1 MSERSAQRNRATAAP
16 NATGVGR
23 VLLAAAAVVAS
34 GLLVAAA
41 GGIKA
46 AHQAAVNTKWEA
58 LCGLRLNQISRER

>member
-1 MSERSAQRNRATAAP
+1 MRDLHSETEQQQQHKRERSGQRA
-16 NATGVGR
+16 VGGGG
-23 VLLAAAAVVAS
+23 AVVAS